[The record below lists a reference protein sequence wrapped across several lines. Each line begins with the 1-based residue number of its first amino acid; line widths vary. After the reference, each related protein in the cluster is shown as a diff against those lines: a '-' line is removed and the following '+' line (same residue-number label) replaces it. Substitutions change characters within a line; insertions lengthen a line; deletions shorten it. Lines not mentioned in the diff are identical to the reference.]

1 PGRNPVDHAHR
12 SLTVSIAAVQ
22 WPGLDVPSPGINLLP
37 GDWQI
42 RMTVRNY
49 GIQPD
54 SPHVLRELLEYALA
68 TLDHHQQGSDRHLDD
83 PDA

>member
-1 PGRNPVDHAHR
+1 VDHTHR
-12 SLTVSIAAVQ
+12 SPSLSIAAVQ
-22 WPGLDVPSPGINLLP
+22 WPDLDVKPSGITLCP

-54 SPHVLRELLEYALA
+54 SPQALRELLEYALA
-68 TLDHHQQGSDRHLDD
+68 TLDLAEQGPDALLDD